1 MENTGRIT
9 RTIRRTARDILFGA
23 TADAAIDAELP
34 FIAQVDRAHVVM
46 LAESALIDRNTA
58 ASLLAAIDELR
69 QRRFEPLRGRA
80 ALRGVYLL
88 YEDYLIGK
96 TGMSVGGMLQLG
108 RSRNDLNATA
118 QKLRLRAPWLR
129 LVRESLRLQAILL
142 RRSHRYAGVV
152 MPAYTHF
159 QAAVPITY
167 GHYLAG
173 IGSSLDRDLD
183 ALLATGSLFDVS
195 PLGAGAVGGTA
206 LPIRAERTAELLGFV
221 RPTPHSIDA
230 VASRDGVLRVLAAA
244 SILGVTLSRVATDFL
259 LWSTSEFDFLSFP
272 DHLVGSSS
280 MMPQKRNVYFL
291 EHVQG
296 RAASALGAFTHA
308 VQACHAKPFTNSI
321 AVGTEAVSAAWDA
334 LRKTTEA
341 VILLRLIAAEAE
353 PRRSS
358 MEARARD
365 GHTSATELA
374 NRLVGQGGV
383 PFRTAHHT
391 VGSFVRAALENDQP
405 LEDVARHG
413 LREAGSNV
421 STEGLDAASVATAS
435 QYGGGP
441 GSTKLAVKE
450 LTSHWSAHCA
460 RLRVRTQSWR
470 AADDALD
477 RAAAHIFSNA

>member
-9 RTIRRTARDILFGA
+9 RTIRRTARDILFGP
-23 TADAAIDAELP
+23 TADAALDAELP

-58 ASLLAAIDELR
+58 AALLSAIDQLR
-69 QRRFEPLRGRA
+69 RTRFEPLRGRTA
-80 ALRGVYLL
+80 PRGVYLL
-88 YEDYLIGK
+88 YEDHLITE

-118 QKLRLRAPWLR
+118 QKLRLRAPWVR
-129 LVRESLRLQAILL
+129 LVRESLYLQTILL
-142 RRSHRYAGVV
+142 RRANRHAGVV

-173 IGSSLDRDLD
+173 IAASLDRDLD
-183 ALLATGSLFDVS
+183 ALWGTSSLFDVS
-195 PLGAGAVGGTA
+195 PLGAGAVGGTS
-206 LPIRAERTAELLGFV
+206 LPIRAERTADLLGFA
-221 RPTPHSIDA
+221 RPTAHSIDA
-230 VASRDGVLRVLAAA
+230 VAARDGVLRVLAAA
-244 SILGVTLSRVATDFL
+244 SILGVTLSRMAADFL

-296 RAASALGAFTHA
+296 RAAAALGAFTHA
-308 VQACHAKPFTNSI
+308 VHACHAKPFTNSI
-321 AVGTEAVSAAWDA
+321 AVGTEAVSAVWDA

-353 PRRSS
+353 PRRPI

-374 NRLVGQGGV
+374 NRLVGQGHV

-391 VGSFVRAALENDQP
+391 VGAFVRTALENGEP
-405 LEDVARHG
+405 LEDVARRG
-413 LREAGSNV
+413 LREAGV
-421 STEGLDAASVATAS
+421 STDGLDAASVALAS

-441 GSTKLAVKE
+441 GSTKLALQE
-450 LTSHWSAHCA
+450 LVSHWRTHRT
-460 RLRVRTQSWR
+460 RLRAKTQFWR
-470 AADDALD
+470 DADHALD
-477 RAAAHIFSNA
+477 RAAAHILSNE